1 MPSEPYQNTGQQQS
15 AVAAAG
21 RWNDYGIGLLE
32 QRQYGPAST
41 AFRKA
46 AELDPAN
53 PSLLVNAAI
62 AEMRTE
68 RFGPERSQWAKAA
81 ALLECALKLDPQNAR
96 ARFYKGLVL
105 RGMGKAREAAD
116 TLAPIASAYPRDREV
131 QRQYGQTL
139 YALGRFA
146 EARAAFESVIAV
158 DPTDAAAYTMLGP
171 LYRMEGRVADADR
184 AEALYN
190 QWRDDPVADGIAARF
205 FAAHPQ
211 WSDERITSHV
221 HSNGSPDRP
230 ILTGQFAAPAK

>member
-1 MPSEPYQNTGQQQS
+1 M
-15 AVAAAG
+15 AG

-32 QRQYGPAST
+32 QRQYGPASE
-41 AFRKA
+41 AFRRA
-46 AELDPAN
+46 AELDPTN

-81 ALLECALKLDPQNAR
+81 ALLECALKLGPQNAR
-96 ARFYKGLVL
+96 ARFYRALVL
-105 RGMGKAREAAD
+105 RGMGKTREAAD
-116 TLAPIASAYPRDREV
+116 ELGPIAAAYPRDREV

-146 EARAAFESVIAV
+146 EAKAAFEVVIAV

-171 LYRMEGRVADADR
+171 LYRMEGRLADADR
-184 AEALYN
+184 AESLYK

-230 ILTGQFAAPAK
+230 ILTGQAAAPAK